1 MYYLDYSATTP
12 LSPLCLDVY
21 QKTAQ
26 VAFANSNSLHTFG
39 LEARGILEQAR
50 AKFASLLRLTEE
62 ELYFTGSGSESNFLA
77 IVSLAFAYRDKGR
90 HLVSTKTE
98 HPSVL
103 EALHY
108 LEKHGYEIT
117 YVPVTKEGNVTVE
130 ALRAC
135 LRPDTVL
142 ASIAV
147 ASSEIGTVQD
157 VAVLSNVLRSR
168 GILFHSDCV
177 QALGKIEIDFSLL
190 DAASFSAHKLYAPKG
205 TGAVYLSRRLH
216 WRGFYEQARHES
228 GFRPGTVD
236 TPAVAAFASAVEH
249 ALSIREKRMTE
260 LADLRNTIIRQLTAT
275 GHFQLVGSK
284 EERLPFHIGMLVE
297 GWSGQQ
303 FMLECDRAGFAIATG
318 SACHAGQT
326 SPPLSLLAL
335 GLTNEQ
341 ADRYVRVTLGE
352 PTTEEEVIMFI
363 RQCTKIVCR

>member
-1 MYYLDYSATTP
+1 MEIAMYYLDYSATTP

-26 VAFANSNSLHTFG
+26 LAFANSNSLHTFG
-39 LEARGILEQAR
+39 LEARAILEQAR

-77 IVSLAFAYRDKGR
+77 IVSLAFAYRNKGQ
-90 HLVSTKTE
+90 HLVSTETE

-117 YVPVTKEGNVTVE
+117 YVPVTEEGNVTVE

-157 VAVLSNVLRSR
+157 IAHLSNVLRSR

-205 TGAVYLSRRLH
+205 TGAVYL
-216 WRGFYEQARHES
+216 
-228 GFRPGTVD
+228 
-236 TPAVAAFASAVEH
+236 
-249 ALSIREKRMTE
+249 
-260 LADLRNTIIRQLTAT
+260 
-275 GHFQLVGSK
+275 
-284 EERLPFHIGMLVE
+284 
-297 GWSGQQ
+297 
-303 FMLECDRAGFAIATG
+303 
-318 SACHAGQT
+318 
-326 SPPLSLLAL
+326 
-335 GLTNEQ
+335 
-341 ADRYVRVTLGE
+341 
-352 PTTEEEVIMFI
+352 
-363 RQCTKIVCR
+363 